1 MWNLEPRLHRWG
13 HTLRLLENQA
23 AYQAGFQ
30 VENQAACQAA
40 YQAEHQV
47 ENQAACQAAGWRVL
61 Q

>member
-30 VENQAACQAA
+30 VENQAA

-47 ENQAACQAAGWRVL
+47 ENQAAYQAAGWRVL